1 MEQPKKQK
9 IGMDLSRYKDQIQEK
24 LKIKPFPIPEDELC
38 ARYEAVFVSAVNDVL
53 REYGMLSQTLPNN
66 IMPLREEMKVCG
78 IAFTVKGAPSLDLK
92 DEMEE
97 RATML
102 ESIQPGNVVIWD
114 TSGDTYSAQWGEM
127 MTKVSQKRG
136 CRGAVIDGGV
146 RDTNKVLQTGF
157 PVFVKYRCSNGM
169 LGRFR
174 TTAWQ
179 VPITIGE
186 VQIYPG
192 DVVFGDI
199 DGVIVIPRDMA
210 YEVLLRAEEIQS
222 GEKVLDVMIAK
233 GDKSPSQ
240 IVAEGG
246 YF

>member
-9 IGMDLSRYKDQIQEK
+9 IGMDLSRYKAQMEEK
-24 LKIKPFPIPEDELC
+24 MNPKPFPISDEELC
-38 ARYEAVFVSAVNDVL
+38 RRYEDVFVSAVNDVL

-97 RATML
+97 RTRML
-102 ESIQPGNVVIWD
+102 ESIQPGNVVVWD
-114 TSGDTYSAQWGEM
+114 TSGDTFSAQWGEM
-127 MTKVSQKRG
+127 MTKVSKRNG
-136 CRGAVIDGGV
+136 CKGAIIDGGV
-146 RDTNKVLQTGF
+146 RDTNKVLEQNF

-174 TTAWQ
+174 TTGWQ
-179 VPITIGE
+179 VPIIIGE
-186 VQIYPG
+186 VQIFPG

-199 DGVIVIPRDMA
+199 DGVIVVPRDMA
-210 YEVLLRAEEIQS
+210 YEVLLRAEEIRD
-222 GEKVLDVMIAK
+222 GEKQIDNMIAS
-233 GDKSPSQ
+233 GISATE
-240 IVAEGG
+240 IVAQGG